1 MAEAA
6 GIEPTSADRLT
17 TVLKTAE
24 PPGPIYF
31 RMYYNIHHDNSQ
43 ISDCRLIQ
51 RPFSLFF
58 NYNQTILLLE
68 K

>member
-31 RMYYNIHHDNSQ
+31 QAHYTIQISNSQ
-43 ISDCRLIQ
+43 I
-51 RPFSLFF
+51 
-58 NYNQTILLLE
+58 
-68 K
+68 